1 MAAGSGQARGSG
13 AALVVKHYMAA
24 LGKDARAGFATATA
38 LEL

>member
-1 MAAGSGQARGSG
+1 
-13 AALVVKHYMAA
+13 VVKHYMAA